1 MPIKSY
7 LAVPKEGQKEALQR
21 QVANLPQCEVTMSEN
36 RNVLIIITE
45 TANEE
50 ADKKLLLQL
59 NQQDSMQ
66 LLTLVSAFSNQTEL
80 THEQ

>member
-7 LAVPKEGQKEALQR
+7 LAIPKEGQKEALQR
-21 QVANLPQCEVTMSEN
+21 AIANFPQCEVSMSEN
-36 RNVLIIITE
+36 KNVLIIITE

-50 ADKKLLLQL
+50 ADKALLLQL

-66 LLTLVSAFSNQTEL
+66 LLTLVSAFSN
-80 THEQ
+80 